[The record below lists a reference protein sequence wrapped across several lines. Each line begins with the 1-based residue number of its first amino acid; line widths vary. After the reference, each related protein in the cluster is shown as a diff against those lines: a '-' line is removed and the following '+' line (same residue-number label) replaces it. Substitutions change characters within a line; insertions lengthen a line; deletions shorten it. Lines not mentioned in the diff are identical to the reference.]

1 MQDALLSALE
11 QGALLLTAN
20 RRLARHWRQNFDAA
34 RQAAGASVWQAPL
47 IRTWPDWV
55 NESIDALLPDRV
67 TPSDFTERRG
77 WLKIVGDAPLLDR
90 QATAASAA
98 QAWALCQQY
107 QLSLHHPG
115 FADAE
120 DTARFRDWAL
130 AFEQRVEKNH
140 WLPAARREL
149 WLAEVG
155 QLTGREV
162 WLDGFDEVT
171 PAQQLLLSRLRT
183 RRYDAPAPPAA
194 AVTRRGYPDARAE
207 IEAAACWARTLLED
221 GAARSVGIVV
231 QHLAALR
238 PAVEAAFEDIL
249 GRPLFNI
256 SLGRPLAEWPVIADA
271 LLWLRWLGAPIEAG
285 SAGVLLRSPF
295 LAGAGQERGARALFD
310 IELRNENL
318 LEVTASRA
326 RAAAPPLLAEA
337 IGRALTLFRAQ
348 PRQLSPGAWARVI
361 PELLAAGGWPGSRTQ
376 SSAERQALAR
386 WQSLLREFAAL
397 DLVEGPV
404 PFSEALSM
412 LAGLAGEAIFQ
423 PETEEMPVQIL
434 EALQAAGSSF
444 DALWVMGLTDTQWP
458 PPARP
463 HPFLPRVLQRELD
476 LPHATPERELRF
488 ARDVTARL
496 VRSAPVVV
504 FSHPHRD
511 GDEQLRPS
519 RLIAGYPDE
528 APPSR
533 TFPGYAI
540 AAPLEESVDRSA
552 PPLPEGERVR
562 GGTTIL
568 AWQSQCPFRAF
579 AAVRLRAEEWAEPE
593 PGLSP
598 LERGTALHAAL
609 AALWKRFGS
618 RAELARATSAE
629 RFAAIREAA
638 RTGCAELSRDGRDNL
653 VALEQQRVEA
663 VLEDWIELDCERG
676 DFTVEAIEKEV
687 DLRPAGL
694 PLRARADRIDRLP
707 GGERILIDY
716 KSTAPGRKVWA
727 GERPDNLQLPLYAV
741 ALPETP
747 SAIVFAQMKRGEHKF
762 DGLAADAGLLPGV
775 KPPPQGWQQQLED
788 WREVI
793 NRIWAEFQSGR
804 ADVDPKDGGKPCA
817 QCHLHSLCRV
827 YDTSLHPAADDAD
840 SANP

>member
-47 IRTWPDWV
+47 IRAWPDWV

-77 WLKIVGDAPLLDR
+77 WLKIIGDAPLLDR

-107 QLSLHHPG
+107 RLSLRHPG

-130 AFEQRVEKNH
+130 AFEQRVAKNH

-149 WLAEVG
+149 WLAETG

-171 PAQQLLLSRLRT
+171 PAQQQLLARLRT

-194 AVTRRGYPDARAE
+194 AVTRRGFPDARAE

-231 QHLAALR
+231 QNLSALR
-238 PAVEAAFEDIL
+238 PAVEAAFEDVL

-256 SLGRPLAEWPVIADA
+256 SLGRPLTEWPVIADA
-271 LLWLRWLGAPIEAG
+271 LLWLRWLGAPLEAS

-295 LAGAGQERGARALFD
+295 LAGAEQERGARALFD
-310 IELRNENL
+310 IELRNQNL
-318 LEVTASRA
+318 LEVTAARA
-326 RAAAPPLLAEA
+326 RTTAPPLLAEA
-337 IGRALTLFRAQ
+337 IGGALTLFRAQ

-463 HPFLPRVLQRELD
+463 HPFLPRALQRELD

-488 ARDVTARL
+488 AHDITARL
-496 VRSAPVVV
+496 VRSAPVVI
-504 FSHPHRD
+504 FSHPDRD

-519 RLIAGYPDE
+519 RLIASYPEE

-533 TFPGYAI
+533 RFPGYAI
-540 AAPLEESVDRSA
+540 AAPLDEALDRSA

-562 GGTTIL
+562 GGTSIL

-579 AAVRLRAEEWAEPE
+579 AAVRLRAEDWAEPE

-598 LERGTALHAAL
+598 LERGNALHAAL
-609 AALWKRFGS
+609 ATLWKRFGS
-618 RAELARATSAE
+618 RDALSRASAAE
-629 RFAAIREAA
+629 RAAAIREAA
-638 RTGCAELSRDGRDNL
+638 HTGCAELSRDGRENL
-653 VALEQQRVEA
+653 VELEQQRVEA

-676 DFTVEAIEKEV
+676 DFVVEAIEKEV

-707 GGERILIDY
+707 GGERVLIDY

-747 SAIVFAQMKRGEHKF
+747 AAIVFAQMKRGEHKF
-762 DGLAADAGLLPGV
+762 DGLAAAPGLLPGV
-775 KPPPQGWQQQLED
+775 KPPPQGWQQQLDD
-788 WREVI
+788 WRAVI

-817 QCHLHSLCRV
+817 RCHLHSLCRV
-827 YDTSLHPAADDAD
+827 YDTTLHPAGADAD